1 MSSVGFDLSS
11 LLAGFIS
18 SPVKISET
26 LPENIKRP
34 VDRFHY
40 NILVLCDILKDV
52 VNEAIKCGINTD
64 LSPTIV
70 DAFMT
75 YLSGID
81 DESKE
86 KMISGFIS
94 DSNALWNEAYDKKI
108 DVISKSVLSIFSGS
122 KVSNAIVNQILNL
135 INATRPESKDEKKV
149 PLITPDQMSD
159 IWDNLHG
166 DIRLAIKH
174 IYEMRK
180 MKVVRG
186 LNAEGKEVEKLEA
199 TVLYHPEIKIKS
211 AAAKWRINF

>member
-11 LLAGFIS
+11 LLAGFMS
-18 SPVKISET
+18 NPVKISET
-26 LPENIKRP
+26 LPENIKKP

-52 VNEAIKCGINTD
+52 VNEAIKCGISTD

-81 DESKE
+81 DEAKE

-94 DSNALWNEAYDKKI
+94 DSNALWNDAYDKKI

-122 KVSNAIVNQILNL
+122 KMSNAIVNQILNL

-149 PLITPDQMSD
+149 PLITSEQMSD

-166 DIRLAIKH
+166 DICLAIKH

-180 MKVVRG
+180 MKVVRA
-186 LNAEGKEVEKLEA
+186 LNAEGKEVERLEA

-211 AAAKWRINF
+211 AAAKWKINF